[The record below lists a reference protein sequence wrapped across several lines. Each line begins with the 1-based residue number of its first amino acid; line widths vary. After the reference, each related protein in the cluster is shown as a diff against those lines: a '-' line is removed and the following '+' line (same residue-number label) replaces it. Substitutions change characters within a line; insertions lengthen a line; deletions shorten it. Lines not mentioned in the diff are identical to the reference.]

1 MSALPGWVLAVSSGV
16 GLVAGGLIGCV
27 GVGGVIL
34 VPSLIQLPGVDIKRA
49 VGACM
54 FSYVFMGLAGLVMY
68 WRQESVEARGAAWFS
83 AGAAP
88 AALFASWILRQAD
101 GFALQVVCYALVMLS
116 ATLSLCRER
125 QARRRERE
133 EEAAGKGDGGGAP
146 DAVVVGAE
154 VVTVAVAT
162 PAALVA
168 EDDDDDAAAAAAA
181 AAAGGESAPPPS
193 CMEYEGRL
201 FCLYAGAVCGFGS
214 ALTGTSG
221 PVILLPI
228 LIYHRWPTLA
238 SLGHAQAVQLPI
250 AAMATIGNVFFSESG
265 EGEGGRADAVDWKMG
280 GCIAATGVVGVVGG
294 ALLAHRL
301 PVASLRRF
309 ITRLL
314 CVAGVALL
322 LKVIITKLVG

>member
-1 MSALPGWVLAVSSGV
+1 
-16 GLVAGGLIGCV
+16 
-27 GVGGVIL
+27 
-34 VPSLIQLPGVDIKRA
+34 
-49 VGACM
+49 
-54 FSYVFMGLAGLVMY
+54 
-68 WRQESVEARGAAWFS
+68 
-83 AGAAP
+83 
-88 AALFASWILRQAD
+88 
-101 GFALQVVCYALVMLS
+101 
-116 ATLSLCRER
+116 
-125 QARRRERE
+125 
-133 EEAAGKGDGGGAP
+133 
-146 DAVVVGAE
+146 
-154 VVTVAVAT
+154 
-162 PAALVA
+162 
-168 EDDDDDAAAAAAA
+168 
-181 AAAGGESAPPPS
+181 
-193 CMEYEGRL
+193 MEYEGRL